1 MHTRREQVSN
11 KNISVRSNGKRET
24 FDSIERGRGRGRER
38 ERERERE
45 GGISPPRRIN
55 HRRNKAV
62 RVGSR
67 RAPSFPSWSNFAYI
81 DPRKGEGWLNQ
92 LL

>member
-38 ERERERE
+38 GRERGKGRE
-45 GGISPPRRIN
+45 GFPRREELT
-55 HRRNKAV
+55 
-62 RVGSR
+62 
-67 RAPSFPSWSNFAYI
+67 I
-81 DPRKGEGWLNQ
+81 DEIKPYV
-92 LL
+92 

>member
-45 GGISPPRRIN
+45 GGRD
-55 HRRNKAV
+55 
-62 RVGSR
+62 
-67 RAPSFPSWSNFAYI
+67 FPAEKN
-81 DPRKGEGWLNQ
+81 
-92 LL
+92 